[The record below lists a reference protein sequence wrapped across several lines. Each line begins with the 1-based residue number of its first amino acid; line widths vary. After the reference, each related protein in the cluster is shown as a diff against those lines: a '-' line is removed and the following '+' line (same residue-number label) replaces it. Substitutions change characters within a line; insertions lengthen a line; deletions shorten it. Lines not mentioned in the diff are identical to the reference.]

1 MLRPGF
7 LLPIHILL
15 KIKTLEFLSTI
26 LDYILN
32 IDKHLIKIV
41 SDYRTWTYLI
51 IFIIIF
57 AETGFV
63 VTPFLPGDSL
73 LFAIGALIAKGD
85 TGLNIYT
92 MALLLCIAAITG
104 NTINYALGNFL
115 GPKVFKPGNRII
127 KLKYYEKTNEYF
139 NKKGGIMLIFSRF
152 MPIFRT
158 FAPFVA
164 GVGKM
169 KFWPFTYNNV
179 VGGVLWIV
187 SFLGI
192 GFMFGNIPFIKDN
205 FTYVMLVIFILT
217 VLPAVIAAFKA
228 RNGLEGG
235 KF

>member
-1 MLRPGF
+1 
-7 LLPIHILL
+7 
-15 KIKTLEFLSTI
+15 LEIISNI
-26 LDYILN
+26 LDYILH
-32 IDKHLIKIV
+32 IDKHLVKIV

-73 LFAIGALIAKGD
+73 LFAVGALIAKGD
-85 TGLNIYT
+85 TGLNIYL
-92 MALLLCIAAITG
+92 MGLLLIIAAISG
-104 NTINYALGNFL
+104 NTVNYALGNFL
-115 GPKVFKPGNRII
+115 GPKVFKPGNRVL
-127 KLKYYEKTNEYF
+127 KLEYYTKTKEYF
-139 NKKGGIMLIFSRF
+139 NKKGGNMLIFSRF

-169 KFWPFTYNNV
+169 KFGPFTYYNV

-192 GFMFGNIPFIKDN
+192 GFIFGNIPFIKDH
-205 FTYVMLVIFILT
+205 FAYVMIVIIILT
-217 VLPAVIAAFKA
+217 LLPAVIAALKA
-228 RNGLEGG
+228 KKNMEEGEV
-235 KF
+235 